1 MFDKIVAVISLSGKI
16 GLAFAVVLF
25 LLCLAENVSL
35 KDALVIALFLWL
47 LFTLIF
53 AALFAL
59 GVLL

>member
-1 MFDKIVAVISLSGKI
+1 MIDKIVAVISLSGKI

-47 LFTLIF
+47 VFTLIF

-59 GVLL
+59 GVFL

>member
-1 MFDKIVAVISLSGKI
+1 MIDKIAAVISLSGKI

-47 LFTLIF
+47 VFTLIF

-59 GVLL
+59 GVFL